1 MDDFS
6 RFAPAYFDYMADC
19 LDNEVCFL
27 LLLLLERCLV
37 RN

>member
-19 LDNEVCFL
+19 LDNEVCSL
-27 LLLLLERCLV
+27 LLLLLKRGVV